1 MGGNMDVSSYTIR
14 NRNGRPV
21 RLTELASCAG

>member
-1 MGGNMDVSSYTIR
+1 MGVSSYTIR
-14 NRNGRPV
+14 NRNGQPA